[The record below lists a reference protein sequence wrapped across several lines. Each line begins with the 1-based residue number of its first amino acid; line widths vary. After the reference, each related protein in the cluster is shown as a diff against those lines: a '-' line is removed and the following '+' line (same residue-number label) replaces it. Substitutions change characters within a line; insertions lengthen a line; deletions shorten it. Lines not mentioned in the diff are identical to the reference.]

1 MRAVATALR
10 IHMVGIHFLA
20 FIALGILLRTGNWA
34 NGEVTLV
41 VHDKLRANCMR
52 FKFKHC

>member
-20 FIALGILLRTGNWA
+20 FIALGAAAAFFPFAFAFIALGILLRTG
-34 NGEVTLV
+34 
-41 VHDKLRANCMR
+41 R
-52 FKFKHC
+52 